1 MASSGSNFPEL
12 IELVKRCFPLNC
24 TEILSSFPSF
34 FSSIWKR
41 YSSSLARTLVTLRRA
56 NTAFARNFPSSRSA
70 CLRYFWI
77 SSFPETRSTHMAHA
91 QLDFSPFLRSWIIS
105 STTTFGIFFPPQTV
119 SRMLWV
125 KSEILRVSPFVFLSL
140 ETSALPRNSLSASF
154 PSISTMVREKL
165 IYRAISPIS
174 ALV

>member
-1 MASSGSNFPEL
+1 MGIFFGNSYMQAVYEKIFKSQVGFKFCKNLITYFPQKCSTILFSILFLSIPSASSGSNFPEL
-12 IELVKRCFPLNC
+12 IELVKRYFPLKC
-24 TEILSSFPSF
+24 TEMLSSFPSC

-119 SRMLWV
+119 SRML
-125 KSEILRVSPFVFLSL
+125 
-140 ETSALPRNSLSASF
+140 
-154 PSISTMVREKL
+154 
-165 IYRAISPIS
+165 
-174 ALV
+174 